1 MIEEYEICN
10 ELKEAKE
17 KELSNIISAKIK
29 NGSSILKEME
39 LAKIIQIS
47 APQKTFWKMDF
58 MIIDWH

>member
-10 ELKEAKE
+10 ELKEEKE

-47 APQKTFWKMDF
+47 APQKPFWKMDF
-58 MIIDWH
+58 MIID